1 MCKEGQSPVDRGPVW
16 QVPLADVRFG
26 SEEIE
31 AAVEVL
37 RSGWISQGP
46 VVECFEAAFAEFLG
60 VKYAVAVANGTA
72 ALHLA
77 CLALDL
83 GPGDEVLCPALTF
96 VATANAIRYTGARPN
111 FVDITGPDNL
121 NLSPEDLARKITPR
135 TRAVMVV
142 HYGGFAAEM
151 PAIQDVAA
159 HYDLAIIE
167 DCAHAPGA
175 LYPHSGRS
183 RVGSRGTISCFSF
196 FSNKNMT
203 TGEGGMVATNDPALA
218 ERVKVGRSHGMTSLS
233 WDRHRGHSFSYDV
246 TAQGYNYRLDELR
259 AAIGIVQLG
268 RLEENNARRRTLT
281 RLYRA
286 RLRELPHLR
295 LPFLGENLD
304 ASACHILPILLP
316 NGEVRQDFMAFLRER
331 GIQTSIH
338 YPPIHRFSHYRQL
351 WGDEVNHHLPHTEA
365 VAGCEVTLPL
375 FASMSGDQV
384 EQVAAAVRDYFT
396 RGKSGAYANQSL

>member
-1 MCKEGQSPVDRGPVW
+1 
-16 QVPLADVRFG
+16 
-26 SEEIE
+26 
-31 AAVEVL
+31 
-37 RSGWISQGP
+37 
-46 VVECFEAAFAEFLG
+46 
-60 VKYAVAVANGTA
+60 
-72 ALHLA
+72 
-77 CLALDL
+77 
-83 GPGDEVLCPALTF
+83 
-96 VATANAIRYTGARPN
+96 
-111 FVDITGPDNL
+111 
-121 NLSPEDLARKITPR
+121 
-135 TRAVMVV
+135 
-142 HYGGFAAEM
+142 
-151 PAIQDVAA
+151 
-159 HYDLAIIE
+159 
-167 DCAHAPGA
+167 
-175 LYPHSGRS
+175 
-183 RVGSRGTISCFSF
+183 
-196 FSNKNMT
+196 
-203 TGEGGMVATNDPALA
+203 
-218 ERVKVGRSHGMTSLS
+218 
-233 WDRHRGHSFSYDV
+233 V

-316 NGEVRQDFMAFLRER
+316 NGKVRQDFMAFLRER